1 MKTFKDYL
9 QEISL
14 KTKVSAY
21 KKMKQTARETEDDH
35 YEDPYY
41 GPHSHEVK
49 LANKRA
55 GNMAKSIRKSHP
67 KGGDVVKG
75 INKKSAS
82 GGYDRDRNDKEDYLK
97 NRERVSKQGLKKGD
111 FVRGGSERSLTKD
124 VAPGTTM
131 KSGPRKGKL
140 HPDLQAITKQSL
152 KSAPSNDDF
161 AKWKRLKSK

>member
-21 KKMKQTARETEDDH
+21 KKLKKTARETEDDH

-55 GNMAKSIRKSHP
+55 GNMAKS
-67 KGGDVVKG
+67 VVKG

-140 HPDLQAITKQSL
+140 HPD
-152 KSAPSNDDF
+152 
-161 AKWKRLKSK
+161 